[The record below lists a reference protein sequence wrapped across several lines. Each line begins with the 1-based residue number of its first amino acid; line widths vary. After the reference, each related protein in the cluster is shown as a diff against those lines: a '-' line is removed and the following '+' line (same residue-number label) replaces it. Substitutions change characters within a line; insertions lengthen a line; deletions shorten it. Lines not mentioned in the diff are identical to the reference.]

1 VVLYDIYGT
10 SGDLRFKISAICRS
24 HLGSQAFRSLALQEV
39 RLRSRVADLKNLIRE
54 AQIALLAAVEEPQT
68 SEISEDRRDLPRLPL
83 PLPYLSSL
91 YVQIWKYVY
100 TCVYSTSY
108 MTHILYIPAIFQVV
122 AGKQSV
128 ATSMGEPSSV
138 SVLNNSSR
146 RRYRKYARSWSDIS
160 DSPWVGGK
168 DIKDLTEGPY
178 EDLMISRM

>member
-1 VVLYDIYGT
+1 MNLYDIYGT
-10 SGDLRFKISAICRS
+10 SGDLRFQISADLIWDPRRS
-24 HLGSQAFRSLALQEV
+24 DPWLFKRSGWGAESQTWRTWFPK
-39 RLRSRVADLKNLIRE
+39 LRSPCWQLLKSRKP
-54 AQIALLAAVEEPQT
+54 QIASENAAKAA
-68 SEISEDRRDLPRLPL
+68 